1 MSRATARAGFTDK
14 VRLRLVED
22 DLDDHELLMQQVN
35 ERLSR
40 ILWAVVGVLVSVTT
54 SAILLAVNLGVVAR

>member
-1 MSRATARAGFTDK
+1 
-14 VRLRLVED
+14 
-22 DLDDHELLMQQVN
+22 MQQVN

-54 SAILLAVNLGVVAR
+54 SAILLALNLGVVAK